1 MEKISV
7 TTSSAP
13 EVIIKDAFGNLYLKG
28 WDRSEV
34 TVTAAPDNITLE
46 ESDDVVRLS
55 CRSDCT
61 VRLPHET
68 SLQVNSA
75 KGAVRA
81 KLLHDQIIIGDV
93 HGQVDLRDVSEV
105 RIEKV
110 YGNLRVRRVA
120 GDLTVPLVK
129 GNATLRSISGNCILE
144 NVKGNIDFRD
154 VDGNIETSVNGNVRI
169 RLSTLSGSNY
179 RVEADGNIH
188 LRIPQDANVVLDM
201 TSEAEVIRVKMPEAS
216 QTIKQRDYTLTLGSE
231 QAFMK
236 LSAKG
241 NIYLSASETWDE
253 SEADEAYTPLPENFG
268 DQIAEQIE
276 AQIDEQMEMM
286 NRQLNE
292 HFDRLSESI
301 SKSGLS
307 EDEVERIMEQAR
319 VKSERA
325 SVRAQ
330 EKMRRAQIKMER
342 KLEATRRRNEMR
354 AKSTSRRGRTKGSWS
369 VKIPTPPAP
378 PTDPVSEEERI
389 MILRMLEQKKIS
401 PEGAEELLS
410 ALEGQGG

>member
-1 MEKISV
+1 MEKISAP
-7 TTSSAP
+7 TSSAP
-13 EVIIKDAFGNLYLKG
+13 EVIVNDAFGNLYMKG

-68 SLQVNSA
+68 SLQVGSA

-81 KLLHDQIIIGDV
+81 KLLHDQINIGDV
-93 HGQVDLRDVSEV
+93 HGHVDLRDVSDV
-105 RIEKV
+105 NIEKV
-110 YGNLRVRRVA
+110 YGHLRARRVA

-129 GNATLRSISGNCILE
+129 GNVTLRSVSGSCLLE
-144 NVKGNIDFRD
+144 NVKGNIDLRD
-154 VDGNIETSVNGNVRI
+154 VDGNIETSVKGNARL
-169 RLSTLSGSNY
+169 RLSNLSGSNY
-179 RVEADGNIH
+179 IVEADGNIH
-188 LRIPQDANVVLDM
+188 CRIPQDANVVLDI
-201 TSEAEVIRVKMPEAS
+201 TSEAEVIRVKIPEAS
-216 QTIKQRDYTLTLGSE
+216 QTITQKEYTLTLGNE
-231 QAFMK
+231 QASMK

-241 NIYLSASETWDE
+241 NVYISASETWE
-253 SEADEAYTPLPENFG
+253 EREADEAYTPLPEDFG
-268 DQIAEQIE
+268 DQIAKQVE

-286 NRQLNE
+286 NRHLNE

-307 EDEVERIMEQAR
+307 EEEMERIMEQAR
-319 VKSERA
+319 VKNERA

-342 KLEATRRRNEMR
+342 KLEATRRRSEMR
-354 AKSTSRRGRTKGSWS
+354 AKSASRKGRTKGSWS
-369 VKIPTPPAP
+369 VKIPTPP
-378 PTDPVSEEERI
+378 TDPVSEEERM

-401 PEGAEELLS
+401 PEEAEELLT